1 MLAPVPQNNNKIMI
15 PVIVAVAI
23 AFLLLLILKFKV
35 PAFLA
40 LLLVSLGA
48 GLAMGMDTAAV
59 LAAVQNGMGST
70 LGFVAVVV
78 GLGAMLGALLE
89 ASGGIH
95 LLAQRL
101 LQLAGSGKAGWAL
114 CGVGFLLAIPIFL
127 DVAFIILIP
136 LLYAVARDSNQSI
149 LNYALPT
156 LAGLMVAH
164 AFIPPTPGPIAVTE
178 LLGADMGLVILFG
191 CICGIPAAILGGPIF
206 ARRFRLRPL
215 EAYLRQ
221 PELHV
226 DIADGADTEGLFPG
240 KHTAAFSF
248 AETFTLIIVPLV
260 LIIIGT
266 CAAQL
271 LAPSALLSALTFLG
285 HPFTA
290 LTLTC
295 LAAFILLR
303 SKGARDEQVAQCM
316 TKALEPAGIVVLITG
331 AGGAFKQ
338 ILTDSGA
345 GLILANMIADV
356 GALPM
361 IFAFLIAL
369 LVRISQ
375 GSATVAM
382 ITAAGLVAPMQ
393 PSLGLGDIHLALLV
407 IAIASGAS
415 ACSHV
420 NDSGFWLVSRYLRL
434 DTRETLKTWS
444 VVSTIVGV
452 TGFAMA
458 LVLTLLL

>member
-1 MLAPVPQNNNKIMI
+1 MI
-15 PVIVAVAI
+15 PVIVAAAI

-59 LAAVQNGMGST
+59 LTAVQNGMGST

-89 ASGGIH
+89 ASGGMH

-101 LQLAGSGKAGWAL
+101 LQLAGTDKAGWAL
-114 CGVGFLLAIPIFL
+114 CGVGYLLAIPIFL

-136 LLYAVARDSNQSI
+136 LFYAVARDSNKSI
-149 LNYALPT
+149 LNYAMPT
-156 LAGLMVAH
+156 LAGLLVAH
-164 AFIPPTPGPIAVTE
+164 SFIPPTPGPIAVTE
-178 LLGADMGLVILFG
+178 LLGADMGLVILFA
-191 CICGIPAAILGGPIF
+191 CICGVPAAILGGPVF
-206 ARRFRLRPL
+206 AHRFRLRPL
-215 EAYLRQ
+215 EAYLQNPQQ
-221 PELHV
+221 PELQL
-226 DIADGADTEGLFPG
+226 DSGASKAAEALITG
-240 KHTAAFSF
+240 KQKAAFSF

-260 LIIIGT
+260 LIIVGT
-266 CAAQL
+266 VAAQL
-271 LAPSALLSALTFLG
+271 LAPSALLSTLTFLG

-303 SKGARDEQVAQCM
+303 YKGAGDEQVVDCM
-316 TKALEPAGIVVLITG
+316 TKALEPAGIIVLVTG

-345 GLILANMIADV
+345 GLIMANAIAGV

-361 IFAFLIAL
+361 IFAFLIAV
-369 LVRISQ
+369 LVRVSQ

-382 ITAAGLVAPMQ
+382 ITTAGLVAPML
-393 PSLGLGDIHLALLV
+393 PSLGLSEIHLALMV
-407 IAIASGAS
+407 VAVASGAS
-415 ACSHV
+415 TLSHV
-420 NDSGFWLVSRYLRL
+420 NDSGFWLVSRYLQL
-434 DTRETLKTWS
+434 DTRETLKTWTI
-444 VVSTIVGV
+444 VSTIVGV
-452 TGFAMA
+452 VGFAMA

>member
-1 MLAPVPQNNNKIMI
+1 
-15 PVIVAVAI
+15 
-23 AFLLLLILKFKV
+23 
-35 PAFLA
+35 
-40 LLLVSLGA
+40 
-48 GLAMGMDTAAV
+48 
-59 LAAVQNGMGST
+59 
-70 LGFVAVVV
+70 
-78 GLGAMLGALLE
+78 MLGALLE
-89 ASGGIH
+89 ASGGVH

-101 LQLAGSGKAGWAL
+101 LQRSGSDKAGWAL
-114 CGVGFLLAIPIFL
+114 CGVGFLLSISIFL

-136 LLYAVARDSNQSI
+136 LLYAVARDSNRSI

-156 LAGLMVAH
+156 LAGLLVAH

-191 CICGIPAAILGGPIF
+191 CICGAPAAILGGPIF

-215 EAYLRQ
+215 EAFLQQ
-221 PELHV
+221 PDLQV
-226 DIADGADTEGLFPG
+226 DVGGHKSERLAGR
-240 KHTAAFSF
+240 HMAAFGF
-248 AETFTLIIVPLV
+248 AETFTLIVVPLV

-266 CAAQL
+266 VAAQL
-271 LAPSALLSALTFLG
+271 LPASLLLSTLIFLG

-303 SKGARDEQVAQCM
+303 TKGASDEQVVQCM
-316 TKALEPAGIVVLITG
+316 TRALEPAGIVVLVTG

-338 ILTDSGA
+338 VLTDSGA
-345 GLILANMIADV
+345 GLVLANMIVDA
-356 GALPM
+356 GTLPI

-382 ITAAGLVAPMQ
+382 ITTAGLVAPML
-393 PSLGLGDIHLALLV
+393 PGLGLGEVHLALMV
-407 IAIASGAS
+407 VAIAAGAS

-420 NDSGFWLVSRYLRL
+420 NDSGFWLVSRYLQL
-434 DTRETLKTWS
+434 DTKETLKTWS
-444 VVSTIVGV
+444 ILSTIVGV